1 MVMGPEHPGR
11 VRTQGFGVT
20 PTRYFPHS
28 TNNGTSSCGSNL
40 NQIVNLKEEVNSL
53 RTEMRQFM
61 QEIRMQHPPQGSS
74 QMACKISHSNFN
86 VGYLNTNILQSS
98 YNL

>member
-20 PTRYFPHS
+20 PTRNFPYS
-28 TNNGTSSCGSNL
+28 TNHGTGSSGSNL
-40 NQIVNLKEEVNSL
+40 IQIVNLKEEVNSL
-53 RTEMRQFM
+53 RSEMRQFM

-74 QMACKISHSNFN
+74 TMVCKISHSNFN
-86 VGYLNTNILQSS
+86 VGNLNTNILQSS

>member
-20 PTRYFPHS
+20 PTRYFPYSRNH
-28 TNNGTSSCGSNL
+28 GTSSSGSNL
-40 NQIVNLKEEVNSL
+40 IQIVNLKEEVNSL

-74 QMACKISHSNFN
+74 QMVCKISHSNFN
-86 VGYLNTNILQSS
+86 VVYLNTNIIHSS